1 MKEQLLRFTFYAIII
16 YLTVDAL
23 NLTVDASPLFGGN
36 GTYFCGVTDN
46 PLNKR
51 YSDQFSNRR
60 YARTFAANLNVGEPR
75 TVRMIYFLPNDRAYN
90 ADVVQNMKADIRT
103 IQTFYAEQ
111 MGAHGFGNTPLRIE
125 TDPQGEPIVHRV
137 DGEHPDSHYLENTTN
152 SVRAEIEKKFDIYA
166 NIYFIVI
173 DNSINGLGWFGGQI
187 VGGVGGRAG
196 KNGGYVLK
204 APKFGW
210 GVTAHELGHAFGL
223 WHDFRDGAYIMSYGP
238 GMNRLSACHAEYLSV
253 HPYFNANTPIERG
266 PPPSI
271 ELISSHIYPAESKN
285 VPVRLRISDS
295 DELHQVILHARAT
308 VKACRELRGKNES
321 VVEFDYDDVIPSA
334 REPSNSII
342 AGLLDHL
349 VHPIRIEAVDMNGN
363 ADSINFVLL
372 SEALQPL
379 SKISGDNQHGL
390 PNTPLPVPFVVEVRD
405 LNNGSV
411 RNGVPVTFTVTAGDG
426 TLSRERTETNASGQA
441 ESLLTLGP
449 HLGVNTVEVSA
460 AGMTVTFTAVAR
472 LEIVPNKIT
481 GPWLWMIAAT
491 APGQGGA
498 QSNNVDSLAAA
509 SSGNVTEAD
518 VAANGA
524 KEGDAVGSYVWT
536 LGKIAETGGN
546 NINDVINAI
555 GLAQG
560 NVNDHSSYALITLES
575 ITIQPNVMM
584 RVGSDDSIKVWLNGE
599 VVHNNSINRW
609 AVDFQDRFAVNL
621 KEGDNLLLVKV
632 SERSGGWNMFV
643 GIEADVNAVYKRP
656 PDTVVSADVNSDGL
670 VNVLD
675 LILIASN
682 LGQSGQE

>member
-1 MKEQLLRFTFYAIII
+1 
-16 YLTVDAL
+16 
-23 NLTVDASPLFGGN
+23 
-36 GTYFCGVTDN
+36 
-46 PLNKR
+46 
-51 YSDQFSNRR
+51 
-60 YARTFAANLNVGEPR
+60 
-75 TVRMIYFLPNDRAYN
+75 MIYFLPNDRAYN

-125 TDPQGEPIVHRV
+125 TDQQGEPIVHRV

-152 SVRAEIEKKFDIYA
+152 SVRAEIEKKFDIYT

-210 GVTAHELGHAFGL
+210 GVAAHELGHAFGL

-321 VVEFDYDDVIPSA
+321 VVEFDYDGVIPSA

-349 VHPIRIEAVDMNGN
+349 VHPIHIEVVDMNGN

-390 PNTPLPVPFVVEVRD
+390 PNTPYLF
-405 LNNGSV
+405 
-411 RNGVPVTFTVTAGDG
+411 
-426 TLSRERTETNASGQA
+426 
-441 ESLLTLGP
+441 LL
-449 HLGVNTVEVSA
+449 
-460 AGMTVTFTAVAR
+460 
-472 LEIVPNKIT
+472 
-481 GPWLWMIAAT
+481 
-491 APGQGGA
+491 
-498 QSNNVDSLAAA
+498 
-509 SSGNVTEAD
+509 
-518 VAANGA
+518 
-524 KEGDAVGSYVWT
+524 
-536 LGKIAETGGN
+536 
-546 NINDVINAI
+546 
-555 GLAQG
+555 
-560 NVNDHSSYALITLES
+560 
-575 ITIQPNVMM
+575 
-584 RVGSDDSIKVWLNGE
+584 
-599 VVHNNSINRW
+599 
-609 AVDFQDRFAVNL
+609 
-621 KEGDNLLLVKV
+621 
-632 SERSGGWNMFV
+632 
-643 GIEADVNAVYKRP
+643 
-656 PDTVVSADVNSDGL
+656 
-670 VNVLD
+670 
-675 LILIASN
+675 
-682 LGQSGQE
+682 